1 MMKTKMKEDWNEK
14 KMKVKNNRDLL
25 SDEALKFFEKHTIH
39 IEVLRENDNQL
50 EKTYFYLPYF
60 C

>member
-1 MMKTKMKEDWNEK
+1 MKTRIKEDWNEK

-25 SDEALKFFEKHTIH
+25 SDEALKFFEKHTMH

>member
-1 MMKTKMKEDWNEK
+1 MKTRIKEDWNEK